1 MSERKRLTGA
11 CSSVCRFLF
20 AHNLTKRTFYMFTSK
35 HAAKGAASEK
45 ATAKVVSKHGKISGA
60 SKKIAKG
67 HVATKA

>member
-1 MSERKRLTGA
+1 
-11 CSSVCRFLF
+11 
-20 AHNLTKRTFYMFTSK
+20 MFTSK